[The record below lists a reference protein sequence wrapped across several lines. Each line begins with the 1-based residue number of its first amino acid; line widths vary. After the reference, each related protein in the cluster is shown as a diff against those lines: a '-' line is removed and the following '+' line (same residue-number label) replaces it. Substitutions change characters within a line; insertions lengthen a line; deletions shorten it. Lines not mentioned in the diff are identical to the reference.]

1 MKKLVRL
8 LTCALI
14 MSVTVIGLSQAQENT
29 KKEKPKAAASTADNS
44 VMPYTV
50 TYSSKFVMGDPANS
64 NLIMALWKDYD
75 DNAFDRHADMFADTA
90 MIFLSDG
97 QVIKGRD
104 NMMAG
109 VKQYRGSIASVKSD
123 VHAIMSLKSVD
134 RNENWVAIWGTEHD
148 TWKDGKTT
156 SVELHEIWRLNKDGK
171 VDVIRQFTRKTA
183 PESKE

>member
-1 MKKLVRL
+1 MKKLSLL
-8 LTCALI
+8 LTCTLI
-14 MSVTVIGLSQAQENT
+14 MSVSVISLSQAQENT
-29 KKEKPKAAASTADNS
+29 KKKAKSAASTADNS
-44 VMPYTV
+44 AMPYTA
-50 TYSSKFVMGDPANS
+50 TYSSKFVMGDPAHS
-64 NLIMALWKDYD
+64 KLIMELWKDYD

-134 RNENWVAIWGTEHD
+134 RNENWVAIWGTEND
-148 TWKDGKTT
+148 TWKDGKTS

-183 PESKE
+183 PENKE